1 MLVIGLTGGIGSG
14 KSAAADRFASHGV
27 PVIDADSIS
36 RELVAPGKPALQ
48 EIVQHFGPEYLQPDG
63 TLNRARLSEAVF
75 SELDVRQRLEAI
87 LHPKVRQVIQQRL
100 TKLDAPYCIVVIPL
114 LVEANQRDLVDRV
127 LLTDSPLDL
136 RYQRLAER
144 DGKSRE
150 QVDRILA
157 AQSHPGNRREVA
169 DDIISN
175 DGGWDRLYDQVD
187 ALHLQ
192 YLALAQQSTNFE

>member
-14 KSAAADRFASHGV
+14 KSATADRFASHGI
-27 PVIDADSIS
+27 PVIDADSIC
-36 RELVAPGKPALQ
+36 RELVEPGKPALE
-48 EIVQHFGPEYLQPDG
+48 EIVQYFGPKHLNPDG

-75 SELDVRQRLEAI
+75 SDINVRQRLEAI

-100 TKLDAPYCIVVIPL
+100 TEFEAPYCVVVIPL

-127 LLTDSPLDL
+127 LVTDSPLDL

-144 DGKSRE
+144 DGKNRE
-150 QVDRILA
+150 QVDKILA
-157 AQSHPGNRREVA
+157 AQSHPGSRCEVA

-175 DGGWDRLYDQVD
+175 DGGREHLYDQVD
-187 ALHLQ
+187 ALHRQ
-192 YLALAQQSTNFE
+192 YLAMARQSTNFE

>member
-1 MLVIGLTGGIGSG
+1 MLVIGLTGGIGTG
-14 KSAAADRFASHGV
+14 KSAAADRFASYGI
-27 PVIDADSIS
+27 PVIDADSIC
-36 RELVAPGKPALQ
+36 RELVEPGKPALG
-48 EIVQHFGPEYLQPDG
+48 EIVRYFGPKHLNPDG

-75 SELDVRQRLEAI
+75 SDMDIRRRLEAI

-100 TKLDAPYCIVVIPL
+100 AELEAPYCIVVIPL

-127 LLTDSPLDL
+127 LVTDSPLDL
-136 RYQRLAER
+136 RYQRLAKR

-150 QVDRILA
+150 QVDKILA
-157 AQSHPGNRREVA
+157 AQSPPSSRCEVA

-175 DGGWDRLYDQVD
+175 DGGPEHLYDQVD

-192 YLALAQQSTNFE
+192 YLAMAQQSTNSE